1 MQHAVSLPP
10 VGPPQA
16 LVELA
21 VAAEA
26 NGWDGVF
33 IWDHLHFL
41 RAMGVDVVDPW
52 VMLGAIAQVTER
64 VRLGPLV
71 TPLPRRRPWVV
82 AKELVTL
89 DHLSNG
95 RAIFGA
101 GIGFPPED
109 EFAAFGEPTSGRVR
123 AAMLDEG
130 LELLDALV
138 RGEHVKHDGAHYHVD
153 AELKP
158 AARQR
163 PRPPVWIAAGDP
175 YQRPLRRAERWD
187 GVVAI
192 AADGGPLEPEPL
204 ARYLEGVARPPGFD
218 VVAGRHEK
226 HGAAA
231 YEAAG
236 ATWLFDSRWPAGD
249 WFDELS
255 QAVRA
260 GPPG

>member
-1 MQHAVSLPP
+1 
-10 VGPPQA
+10 
-16 LVELA
+16 
-21 VAAEA
+21 
-26 NGWDGVF
+26 
-33 IWDHLHFL
+33 
-41 RAMGVDVVDPW
+41 
-52 VMLGAIAQVTER
+52 
-64 VRLGPLV
+64 
-71 TPLPRRRPWVV
+71 
-82 AKELVTL
+82 
-89 DHLSNG
+89 
-95 RAIFGA
+95 
-101 GIGFPPED
+101 
-109 EFAAFGEPTSGRVR
+109 
-123 AAMLDEG
+123 
-130 LELLDALV
+130 
-138 RGEHVKHDGAHYHVD
+138 
-153 AELKP
+153 
-158 AARQR
+158 
-163 PRPPVWIAAGDP
+163 
-175 YQRPLRRAERWD
+175 LRRAERWD